1 MTHALRL
8 TTLLLAAI
16 AFGSP
21 PASAL
26 AETLVK
32 HAKGEIVLQSV
43 PQRVLVYDLA
53 SLDTLSALGVEVAG
67 VPGGVKPDYLEKYN
81 APEVPKI
88 GSVFEPDFETVS
100 AAAPDLIIVGG
111 RSSAKYADLA
121 RIAPTI
127 DLTPDFGDFVASAK
141 TNIQTLGSIFGKDAE
156 AKALV
161 DKLDASIAELK
172 GKAEKVGKGMLLL
185 TTGGKLSTFGPGSRF
200 GILFSEY
207 GVEPVDTSIKVGM
220 HGQPASFEYI
230 LDKNPDWI
238 FIIDRDAAI
247 GHQGGGALKLL
258 DNEIVGKTTAW
269 QKGHVVALDPVSWYL
284 IGGGV
289 TSLQRE
295 VDQLI
300 AAFDKG

>member
-1 MTHALRL
+1 MRL
-8 TTLLLAAI
+8 SLKLVTLLLAAI
-16 AFGSP
+16 ACAGQP
-21 PASAL
+21 VAAG

-32 HAKGEIVLQSV
+32 HAKGETTLQSV
-43 PQRVLVYDLA
+43 PQRVFVYDLA

-67 VPGGVKPDYLEKYN
+67 VPGGVKPDYLDQYN
-81 APEVPKI
+81 APEIAKI
-88 GSVFEPDFETVS
+88 GSVFEPDFEKVS

-121 RIAPTI
+121 NIAPTI
-127 DLTPDFGDFVASAK
+127 DMTPDFGDFVASAK
-141 TNIQTLGSIFGKDAE
+141 RNILTLGSIFGKDAE
-156 AKALV
+156 AKGLV

-172 GKAEKVGKGMLLL
+172 GKAENAGKGMLLL

-200 GILFSEY
+200 GILFSDY
-207 GVEPVDTSIKVGM
+207 GVAPVDTSVKVGM

-238 FIIDRDAAI
+238 FVIDRDAAI

>member
-1 MTHALRL
+1 MRL
-8 TTLLLAAI
+8 SLKLATLLLAAI
-16 AFGSP
+16 ACTGQP
-21 PASAL
+21 GAAG

-32 HAKGEIVLQSV
+32 HAKGETVLPSV
-43 PQRVLVYDLA
+43 PERVFVYDLA

-67 VPGGVKPDYLEKYN
+67 VPGGVKPDYLQKYN
-81 APEVPKI
+81 APEVAKI
-88 GSVFEPDFETVS
+88 GSVFEPDFEKVS

-121 RIAPTI
+121 KIAPTI
-127 DLTPDFGDFVASAK
+127 DLTPDFTNFVGSAK
-141 TNIQTLGSIFGKDAE
+141 TNIETLGSIFGKDAE
-156 AKALV
+156 ARRLI
-161 DKLDASIAELK
+161 DKLDASIADLK
-172 GKAEKVGKGMLLL
+172 GKAGKAGKGMLLL

-207 GVEPVDTSIKVGM
+207 GVEPVDTGLKVGM